1 MCTCVCSSCR
11 RHGGLAASARP
22 ENTACGC
29 SRGLMAARLPLTAGI
44 LVGRVNIIATK
55 HVPDS
60 GQNVEDV
67 VDVVLHGG
75 DIH

>member
-1 MCTCVCSSCR
+1 
-11 RHGGLAASARP
+11 
-22 ENTACGC
+22 
-29 SRGLMAARLPLTAGI
+29 MAARLPLTAGI

>member
-1 MCTCVCSSCR
+1 
-11 RHGGLAASARP
+11 
-22 ENTACGC
+22 
-29 SRGLMAARLPLTAGI
+29 MAARLPLTAGI
-44 LVGRVNIIATK
+44 LVGCVNIIATK